1 MNYKDLIKGDTLKI
15 AESLV
20 PISDFS
26 KGKTSR
32 IFDNVQNHNSEYI
45 VLKNNKPA
53 AVVVPMDTYKE
64 VAEKAYR
71 FDMLLEQLEERRLAK
86 LAESRVAE
94 EPETY
99 EFFDVVRKLG
109 FTEEEI
115 LNGFEDVELE

>member
-71 FDMLLEQLEERRLAK
+71 FDLLLDQLEERRLAK
-86 LAESRVAE
+86 LAESRIAE
-94 EPETY
+94 EPKTY
-99 EFFDVVRKLG
+99 EFSDVVRELG

>member
-53 AVVVPMDTYKE
+53 AVVVPMSTYKE
-64 VAEKAYR
+64 IAEKAYQL
-71 FDMLLEQLEERRLAK
+71 DVLLEQLEEWRLAD
-86 LAESRVAE
+86 LAENRIAE
-94 EPETY
+94 DTKAY
-99 EFFDVVRKLG
+99 DFFDVVKKLG
-109 FTEEEI
+109 FTDEEI
-115 LNGFEDVELE
+115 LDGFEDVELE